1 MKKSTSWVYL
11 TLLLVGTITSTAT
24 AQTIESK
31 PETGIINQSKTAL
44 TQVEES
50 EHLSEIERSPSP
62 ETLAQ
67 LDLPPRTVGKAD
79 ILSQNNPQAAPATQ
93 NAESSPQRFGPR
105 IGGQFTTGPGV
116 GYESS
121 FGGIEGFVPF
131 GQNPGQN
138 LSFLEG
144 RLLLSTD
151 DARLGGNLVVA
162 HRLYNAQSDRTFG
175 GYVAYDIRDTGRR
188 VFNQLGAGI
197 ETLGKDW
204 DARINAYIPI
214 GENRQQIAEI
224 IVDNVSLSNP
234 VFQSNFLSI
243 TRQQQRQISRQY
255 EVAMGGFDAEAGLK
269 ILPLGE
275 TGELRGFAGFYY
287 LDPPNQGSF
296 VGGRARLEA
305 RPNDNLKVGLS
316 LQTDS
321 HFGTTAVLSVG
332 ATFPGTRPRG
342 IRKENQVLAR
352 LGESIIRQP
361 NIVVD
366 EQSKSETLILPET
379 TILVS
384 NPSTGQPWTFRHVNL
399 GIGTGNGTVENP
411 TQSLGEALT
420 FAQPNDLVYVQPGTN
435 SGIPAFT
442 IPDGVQV
449 LSTGPI
455 QQINTVEVGIIQLA
469 NSGNGVLPRVTG
481 TVNLSNNTTLS
492 GFEINSI
499 EGSGILGTNINNA
512 TIRDNVIR
520 NSNLTNSL
528 INVGQGIFLTNVT
541 GKINIAN
548 NTLEGNSENAIA
560 INNNAGQA
568 DLTIDTNTL
577 SDNISGIR
585 LQLLGTAQANT
596 QITNNSISN
605 SGNIGVLLGE
615 TAQTNLT
622 INNNL
627 INSPTSQGINFQ
639 AFDNAQATV
648 VVSNNTISNISGDGN
663 VTGDGMNFGLNQNS
677 KTQLTITGNTIDTA
691 SDDGIDLN
699 LFDDAVSEVTISN
712 NRISNTNSQGV
723 GLGNIG
729 IEVDADGNSQLRL
742 LIGSNTIT
750 ASGDQGISIFAGSG
764 GGNPQILTS
773 VRLNTLT
780 DNNISGL
787 ATGGF
792 DAQTFD
798 TSRVCL
804 QLQNNTSDRFDLIN
818 NSGTFQ
824 IEAGTNT
831 GTVNQVATTSAPP
844 FVNCTV
850 P

>member
-11 TLLLVGTITSTAT
+11 TLLLVGIITKTAT
-24 AQTIESK
+24 AQTIKSES
-31 PETGIINQSKTAL
+31 ETGIIKKEQTAL
-44 TQVEES
+44 TQVEE
-50 EHLSEIERSPSP
+50 IERNPSP
-62 ETLAQ
+62 ETLSQ
-67 LDLPPRTVGKAD
+67 LDLPPRTVSQTD
-79 ILSQNNPQAAPATQ
+79 ILGQNNPQSTPPVESAQ
-93 NAESSPQRFGPR
+93 SSPQRFAPR

-144 RLLLSTD
+144 RLLISTD
-151 DARLGGNLVVA
+151 DAQLGGNLVVA
-162 HRLYNAQSDRTFG
+162 HRLYNAKSDRTFG
-175 GYVAYDIRDTGRR
+175 GYVAYDIRDTGRN

-197 ETLGKDW
+197 ETLGKNW

-214 GENRQQIAEI
+214 GENRQQVAETT
-224 IVDNVSLSNP
+224 VDNVSLSNP
-234 VFQSNFLSI
+234 IFQGNFLSI

-255 EVAMGGFDAEAGLK
+255 EVAMGGFDAEAGVK
-269 ILPLGE
+269 ILSLGE

-321 HFGTTAVLSVG
+321 NFGTTAVLSIG
-332 ATFPGTRPRG
+332 ANFPGTRPRG
-342 IRKENQVLAR
+342 IRKEDSVLAR

-366 EQSKSETLILPET
+366 EQSESETIILPET
-379 TILVS
+379 TILIS
-384 NPSTGQPWTFRHVNL
+384 NPNTGQPWTFRHVNL

-411 TQSLGEALT
+411 TQSVSQALT
-420 FAQPNDLVYVQPGTN
+420 LAQPNDIVYVQPGTN

-449 LSTGPI
+449 LSTSPV

-469 NSGNGVLPRVTG
+469 NSGNGLLPRVTG
-481 TVNLSNNTTLS
+481 TVTLGNNTTLS

-499 EGSGILGTNINNA
+499 EGSGILGTNINNT
-512 TIRDNVIR
+512 TIRDNVIS
-520 NSNLTNSL
+520 NSSFSNSTTA
-528 INVGQGIFLTNVT
+528 GQGIFLTNVT

-548 NTLEGNSENAIA
+548 NSLQGNSETAIG
-560 INNNAGQA
+560 INNNAGQTE
-568 DLTIDTNTL
+568 LTIDTNTL
-577 SDNISGIR
+577 ADNIGGIQ
-585 LQLLGTAQANT
+585 LQLLGTAQATT
-596 QITNNSISN
+596 QITNNSIAN
-605 SGNIGVLLGE
+605 SGNIDILLGE

-622 INNNL
+622 ISNNI
-627 INSPTSQGINFQ
+627 INNPTSQGINFQ
-639 AFDNAQATV
+639 AFDNAQVTV

-677 KTQLTITGNTIDTA
+677 RTQLTITGNTIDTA

-712 NRISNTNSQGV
+712 NRISNTNSEGV

-729 IEVDADGNSQLRL
+729 IEVDAEGNSQLRL
-742 LIGSNTIT
+742 LIQSNTIT
-750 ASGDQGISIFAGSG
+750 TSGDQGISIFAGSG

-824 IEAGTNT
+824 VEAGTNT